1 MPLSEYFQ
9 PLNPATISLFFLLFF
24 SFDLWGTF
32 IKSFFFK
39 RQPDTSRVIN
49 WLVGLGFFS
58 LLWFL
63 LRFFLPPNQLRVA
76 LTILALDLIAL
87 PHYLSSGELK
97 KLATAWWQL
106 KFPLLIIVPL
116 FPAVF
121 IKASLPPYYSD
132 EMAYHFISP
141 AQLAH
146 LSTWRFDGDF
156 YQSLPQVLDLFFVLA
171 FALTKTYSVAR
182 LTIFAIL
189 ATAMLFAFS
198 SFKRLFGRLSA
209 YFFIFAFFSLPQALV
224 LTATV
229 GFVDVAAYSF
239 MLIGLVLL
247 IEFFLNSSSPTL
259 YLSSIFWGLA
269 LGTKYTSLSAF
280 AAILP
285 AALLLIFSKIKL
297 RNFAVLLLLLTVFG
311 GYWYIKNWVAY
322 GNPLYPMFG
331 GQTAI
336 NFTGNWTTPVDL
348 AHLRAIL
355 EGLFPGNR
363 LLQIFILVTPLLV
376 WFNRAPKVRI
386 VSLFL
391 VSSVVLELIILK
403 YFSGFYA
410 RYHQH
415 LQLWLLLLLSIQF
428 TNRYRLIFL
437 TIFLFLLVN
446 FIQTVKITYQ
456 PSFLTRQEISYA
468 TGKLDIYGWVKA
480 ELPRVYDV
488 IRWCENPP
496 GGEVPIVFVD
506 PDMIWFEK
514 DGYLRS
520 FLTNCYLEK
529 DIPLEGVPVENLLDQ
544 ARRQKLKFIT
554 ASINQCLPDS
564 QIGPKRGLRDDLD
577 ERTIYLRQLSNQF
590 LCHSQEIIPHLYY
603 FDYEVLNP

>member
-1 MPLSEYFQ
+1 MLSQYFH
-9 PLNPATISLFFLLFF
+9 PLNIALVLFVVATLFF
-24 SFDLWGTF
+24 FDAIGTWF
-32 IKSFFFK
+32 DSRYIKSPAFLRPAVWLYGMGLFVAVWFGLHFFIPF
-39 RQPDTSRVIN
+39 RADYI
-49 WLVGLGFFS
+49 LFS
-58 LLWFL
+58 TLPLLY
-63 LRFFLPPNQLRVA
+63 
-76 LTILALDLIAL
+76 IAL
-87 PHYLSSGELK
+87 PPYLHFRRWKELWIFAK
-97 KLATAWWQL
+97 SHRL
-106 KFPLLIIVPL
+106 PLIIFFILSPAL
-116 FPAVF
+116 FV
-121 IKASLPPYYSD
+121 KSSLPPYLTD

-156 YQSLPQVLDLFFVLA
+156 YQSLPQVLDFFFVLA

-198 SFKRLFGRLSA
+198 SFKRLFGRPPA

-285 AALLLIFSKIKL
+285 VALLLIFSKIKL

-331 GQTAI
+331 GRTAI

-603 FDYEVLNP
+603 FNYEVLNP